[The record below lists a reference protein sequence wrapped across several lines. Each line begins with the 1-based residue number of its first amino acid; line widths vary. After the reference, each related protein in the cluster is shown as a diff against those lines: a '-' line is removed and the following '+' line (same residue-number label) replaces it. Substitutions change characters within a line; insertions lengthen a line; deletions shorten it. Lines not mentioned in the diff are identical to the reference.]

1 LPAPEEGALASGLLR
16 AQLRVA
22 EIRARFGGRAAT
34 AAVGSVHKETWVLGR
49 QRLGSSVLPYQA
61 LATRYERLYG
71 LPAGLAAAVIEVE
84 SGGDP
89 TAVSPKGAVGLMQLM
104 PATARALGVAEA
116 FDPEQNVRGG
126 ALYLRQMLDRFGSLP
141 LALAAYNAG
150 PSAVERYGAIP
161 PFAETRRYVSRVLE
175 TMWRQGGARQGEAE

>member
-1 LPAPEEGALASGLLR
+1 
-16 AQLRVA
+16 
-22 EIRARFGGRAAT
+22 
-34 AAVGSVHKETWVLGR
+34 
-49 QRLGSSVLPYQA
+49 
-61 LATRYERLYG
+61 
-71 LPAGLAAAVIEVE
+71 
-84 SGGDP
+84 
-89 TAVSPKGAVGLMQLM
+89 MQLM